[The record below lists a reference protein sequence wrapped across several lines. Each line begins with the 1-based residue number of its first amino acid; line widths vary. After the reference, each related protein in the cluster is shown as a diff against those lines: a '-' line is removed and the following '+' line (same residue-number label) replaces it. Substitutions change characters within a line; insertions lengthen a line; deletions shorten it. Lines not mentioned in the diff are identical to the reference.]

1 MKRIEHMVE
10 STILASRWLLV
21 VFYAG
26 LAVALLVYAASFG
39 LKLFAFITK
48 VLTLDETDTILA
60 MLGLIDAALVAS
72 LVVMVMISGYENFV
86 SRFDNREGELEWLGK
101 IDAGSLKVKVA
112 STIVAIS
119 SIHLLQIFLNSRQYT
134 GTEIMW
140 LTIMHMAFV
149 FSALFLA
156 LIDRIMAWG
165 KKDTKEKTLDA

>member
-1 MKRIEHMVE
+1 MKRIEQMVE
-10 STILASRWLLV
+10 SVILASRWLLV
-21 VFYAG
+21 IFYVG
-26 LAVALLVYAASFG
+26 LAIALLVYAATFG
-39 LKLFAFITK
+39 LKLVAFITK
-48 VLTLDETDTILA
+48 MVSLDETDTILA

-86 SRFDNREGELEWLGK
+86 SRFDNRDSELELIGK

-134 GTEIMW
+134 PTELMW

-156 LIDRIMAWG
+156 LIDRVMAYG
-165 KKDTKEKTLDA
+165 KKPPSSKSLDV